1 MSRLIVVSNRVSVP
15 ERPGEAPAG
24 GLAVALSAALRE
36 YSGFWF
42 GWSGKTT
49 AEFSNKIQMRRVN
62 DVTVVTVDLEE
73 ADYQEY
79 YNGYANGTLWPLFH
93 YRIDLTA
100 YDRSFSEGYERVNR
114 RFAETLAPLI
124 EPDDLIWV
132 HDYHLIPLGRELRR
146 LGVGNPIGFFLHIPW
161 PACELMATLPRH
173 LELVE
178 SLFDYDLIG
187 FQTEDWLKAFHA
199 YIEEEAG
206 GTVYSDGRV
215 HAFGRTVRAHAF
227 PIGVDAA
234 NLASIA
240 GTANAVSSY
249 NQVAASGV
257 FRSMMVGVDRIDY
270 SKGLE
275 ERFLAFEQFLNDN
288 PQFRER
294 VSMLQIAQTSRNDVE
309 AYQELRSRLDALT
322 GRINAAYANISWTP
336 IRYVNRSYG
345 RDALT
350 GIYRASQI
358 ALVTPL
364 RDGMNLVAKEYVA
377 CQNPNDPGVLILS
390 RFAGAAAQMKDALIV
405 NPYSREDMSD
415 AIKRALQMPLAERVR
430 RWRSLMDGVER
441 EDVSAWRN
449 AFVHALETVPDRGP
463 VLLEEVRKAG
473 PSRPTAPPSAAANV
487 G

>member
-1 MSRLIVVSNRVSVP
+1 
-15 ERPGEAPAG
+15 
-24 GLAVALSAALRE
+24 
-36 YSGFWF
+36 
-42 GWSGKTT
+42 
-49 AEFSNKIQMRRVN
+49 
-62 DVTVVTVDLEE
+62 
-73 ADYQEY
+73 
-79 YNGYANGTLWPLFH
+79 
-93 YRIDLTA
+93 
-100 YDRSFSEGYERVNR
+100 
-114 RFAETLAPLI
+114 
-124 EPDDLIWV
+124 
-132 HDYHLIPLGRELRR
+132 
-146 LGVGNPIGFFLHIPW
+146 
-161 PACELMATLPRH
+161 
-173 LELVE
+173 
-178 SLFDYDLIG
+178 
-187 FQTEDWLKAFHA
+187 
-199 YIEEEAG
+199 
-206 GTVYSDGRV
+206 
-215 HAFGRTVRAHAF
+215 
-227 PIGVDAA
+227 
-234 NLASIA
+234 
-240 GTANAVSSY
+240 
-249 NQVAASGV
+249 VAASGV
-257 FRSMMVGVDRIDY
+257 FRCMMVGVDRIDY

-309 AYQELRSRLDALT
+309 AYQDLRSRLDALT

-463 VLLEEVRKAG
+463 VRLEEVRKAG
-473 PSRPTAPPSAAANV
+473 PSRPTSPPSAAANV